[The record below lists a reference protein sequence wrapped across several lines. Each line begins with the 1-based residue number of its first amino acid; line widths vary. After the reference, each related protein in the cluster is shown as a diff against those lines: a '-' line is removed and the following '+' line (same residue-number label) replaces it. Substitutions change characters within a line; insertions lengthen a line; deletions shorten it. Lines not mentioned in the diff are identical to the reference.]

1 MLILNN
7 LACDSES
14 KRNFT
19 AQKARGGG
27 SLRSG
32 TAKTAVPP
40 AEMTAIM
47 IAVKIKKE
55 ADPVGDTSHSY
66 LASIVA
72 NELWA
77 VKRFLHLMV
86 VQFPGCRHYRPISA
100 HSQGVASFSED
111 FGKAVGKTV
120 EAKARS
126 TVW

>member
-7 LACDSES
+7 FTCDSES
-14 KRNFT
+14 KRDFT
-19 AQKARGGG
+19 AQKARGGAEVF
-27 SLRSG
+27 RSG

-77 VKRFLHLMV
+77 VKRFLHLNGGPV
-86 VQFPGCRHYRPISA
+86 SGLP
-100 HSQGVASFSED
+100 
-111 FGKAVGKTV
+111 T
-120 EAKARS
+120 
-126 TVW
+126 